1 LQGVNS
7 KHPSI
12 YFSWINSHTL
22 TFDFPLQ
29 VAYEVKEDST
39 IVSMVVQGLGAA
51 ILPRLSAEPI
61 LKRIQVCSLPISLER
76 VIGVAVLANA
86 LPNPGV
92 FAFLE
97 TLRVEQL
104 IPKAAVLKCRL
115 N

>member
-1 LQGVNS
+1 MQGVNS

-39 IVSMVVQGLGAA
+39 IVSMVVQGVGAA
-51 ILPRLSAEPI
+51 ILPRLSPEPI
-61 LKRIQVCSLPISLER
+61 LKRIQVCSLPIPLER

-86 LPNPGV
+86 LPNPAV

-97 TLRVEQL
+97 TFRVEEL
-104 IPKAAVLKCRL
+104 IPKAAVLKCR
-115 N
+115 